1 MGNGGVA
8 GCIGLNIM
16 INYCIV
22 NRGILMDLVVS
33 IVVLIAVWLY

>member
-1 MGNGGVA
+1 MGDGGVA
-8 GCIGLNIM
+8 GCIGLNFM

-22 NRGILMDLVVS
+22 NRGILMDLVES